1 MMMVMKIII
10 IIIIIRNVKLNSKKL
25 RKMKV
30 WKYSFKYFQFQ
41 DRVRV
46 MGDIHVLE
54 TIAG

>member
-1 MMMVMKIII
+1 MMVMKIII